1 MEALTGKR
9 SSRGCK
15 ENGLSLKVN
24 PTPRGK
30 PAKQLIM
37 ATIATPVRGDQR
49 VVFHDVAWETYVG
62 MLKARG
68 EGLVRLTY
76 HRGVLEIMTLSQL
89 HERLSR
95 LLHRFVVEITQELDL
110 ELASTGSTTMHGE
123 ELKSGAEA
131 DESYYIR
138 HEEIVREREE
148 YDPAVDPPPDLA
160 VEVDLSSS
168 SSRRMLVYA
177 ELGIPEVWRYDGEHL
192 TFHALGAEGT
202 FHTVE
207 HSLSFPVL
215 ASADLRRF
223 VNRRGAL
230 GENALAAEFRQW
242 LHEARGATGQ

>member
-1 MEALTGKR
+1 
-9 SSRGCK
+9 
-15 ENGLSLKVN
+15 
-24 PTPRGK
+24 
-30 PAKQLIM
+30 M
-37 ATIATPVRGDQR
+37 ATIAPPVRGDQQ

-68 EGLVRLTY
+68 EGVVRLTY

-95 LLHRFVVEITQELDL
+95 LLHGFVVEITRELGL
-110 ELASTGSTTMHGE
+110 ELASAGSTTMHAE
-123 ELKSGAEA
+123 ELDSGAEA

-148 YDPAVDPPPDLA
+148 YDPAIDPPPDLA

-177 ELGIPEVWRYDGEHL
+177 ELGIPEVWRYDGERL
-192 TFHALGAEGT
+192 TFHTLGANGT
-202 FHTVE
+202 YHAVDR
-207 HSLSFPVL
+207 SLSFPSL
-215 ASADLRRF
+215 GSTDLERF
-223 VNRRGAL
+223 VNRRGTL

-242 LHEARGATGQ
+242 LRQARGARQ